1 MSAVRRV
8 YVEKKAE
15 FAVRSKEL
23 TEEIR
28 SYLDLKSVNEIRVL
42 VPKQNGRNSAE
53 NNGQNGG
60 TESGRLC
67 GKQSARKTLTL
78 GISVYGDASWVWS
91 F

>member
-42 VPKQNGRNSAE
+42 VRYDSENISDAKIGRAH
-53 NNGQNGG
+53 
-60 TESGRLC
+60 
-67 GKQSARKTLTL
+67 
-78 GISVYGDASWVWS
+78 V
-91 F
+91 

>member
-42 VPKQNGRNSAE
+42 VRYDSENISDATYQKALGAVFSEPPVDILYEEKIPAE
-53 NNGQNGG
+53 VCD
-60 TESGRLC
+60 RYF
-67 GKQSARKTLTL
+67 
-78 GISVYGDASWVWS
+78 SV
-91 F
+91 